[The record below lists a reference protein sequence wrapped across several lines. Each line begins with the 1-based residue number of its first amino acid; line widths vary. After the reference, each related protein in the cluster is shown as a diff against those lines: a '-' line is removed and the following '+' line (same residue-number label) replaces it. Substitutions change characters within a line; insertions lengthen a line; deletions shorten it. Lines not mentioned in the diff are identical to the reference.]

1 MTTAEMIGI
10 VVIGLSSL
18 IGIFTAVYKPLND
31 NTKAM
36 TELTI
41 RIEQLAK
48 EIKEQNEKIE
58 KQSKEFE
65 DYKEHVRK
73 GQKLQW
79 DAIEK
84 NEKEIGETKH
94 ELELCQL
101 ENGGKKHV

>member
-1 MTTAEMIGI
+1 MTTAEMIGT

-18 IGIFTAVYKPLND
+18 IGVFTAIYKPLSE

-65 DYKEHVRK
+65 EYKEHVRK
-73 GQKLQW
+73 GQKDQW

-94 ELELCQL
+94 ALELCQL

>member
-18 IGIFTAVYKPLND
+18 IVVFTATYSPLSE

-36 TELTI
+36 TKLTL
-41 RIEQLAK
+41 RVEQLAK
-48 EIKEQNEKIE
+48 EIKEQNEKLE
-58 KQSKEFE
+58 KQNKDIEE
-65 DYKEHVRK
+65 YKEHVRN
-73 GQKLQW
+73 GQKEQW
-79 DAIEK
+79 AAIEK

-94 ELELCQL
+94 ILELCQL